1 MSINN
6 NRIDESVPQMVDVDK
21 YLALLEEQCNNRYD
35 AYRIILEKQK
45 EKTIGDSIRKGKRV
59 VEGIRTQIRNAS
71 RELTETPSYRLLR
84 RNTLVKNIRTLRAS
98 LRNAEKEQGLENR
111 IIESRITRATL
122 NSLQTYRESLELYF
136 KDCKN
141 SLGTHKSVPQEKLDR
156 DIRYIPEI
164 PNRDIL

>member
-1 MSINN
+1 M
-6 NRIDESVPQMVDVDK
+6 
-21 YLALLEEQCNNRYD
+21 
-35 AYRIILEKQK
+35 
-45 EKTIGDSIRKGKRV
+45 

>member
-1 MSINN
+1 
-6 NRIDESVPQMVDVDK
+6 MVDVDI

-45 EKTIGDSIRKGKRV
+45 EKTIGDSVRKGKRV

-122 NSLQTYRESLELYF
+122 NSLQTVCMR
-136 KDCKN
+136 
-141 SLGTHKSVPQEKLDR
+141 SVEAENACFSYLNICPF
-156 DIRYIPEI
+156 
-164 PNRDIL
+164 ILSDYAAFHSR